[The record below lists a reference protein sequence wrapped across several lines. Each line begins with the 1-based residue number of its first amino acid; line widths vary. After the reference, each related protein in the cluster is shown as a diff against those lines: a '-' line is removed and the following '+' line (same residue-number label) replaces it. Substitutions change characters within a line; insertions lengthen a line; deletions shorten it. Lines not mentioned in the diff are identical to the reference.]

1 MEAYYL
7 QRFRKK
13 TGLNQSDFAKTV
25 GISQSL
31 ISRYELGKKTL
42 SVETFHKIKSAFGYF
57 DCDKDRLRYMID
69 YLRITFKS
77 VRDLEKFTREYLL
90 IPFREFGSYE
100 TKLMM
105 YTHLWKRG
113 DIWIFDYHDKFET
126 NNYQIT
132 IQLSGSGCR
141 QMEVMLEHYG
151 LTWRDLLANMR
162 SAFGDSMKVT
172 RLDIAIDELYLGVGR
187 ENEQFQLEDLIS
199 KYYKKE
205 LYFDKLRKWNYI
217 GGGSLGSSNNDY
229 EEERQGISIYFGSRQ
244 SEMYFNFYEKRYE
257 LAKQERITVNEAL
270 EVFNIWNRYE
280 IRLAQKK
287 ADSIVNEYI
296 NGVDLA
302 ILGRGLINSRIT
314 VYDGTN
320 DYGAYL
326 VDSKWQ
332 RLFGGSEGV
341 VISIDPEPYDIRR
354 TIAWLRYQVSNSLA
368 LVREFD
374 KIVGEDN
381 LDYVLNSGELTDEAK
396 RTLVAVEAFVR
407 LNQGEYDDCA

>member
-1 MEAYYL
+1 M
-7 QRFRKK
+7 
-13 TGLNQSDFAKTV
+13 
-25 GISQSL
+25 
-31 ISRYELGKKTL
+31 
-42 SVETFHKIKSAFGYF
+42 
-57 DCDKDRLRYMID
+57 
-69 YLRITFKS
+69 
-77 VRDLEKFTREYLL
+77 
-90 IPFREFGSYE
+90 
-100 TKLMM
+100 
-105 YTHLWKRG
+105 
-113 DIWIFDYHDKFET
+113 
-126 NNYQIT
+126 
-132 IQLSGSGCR
+132 
-141 QMEVMLEHYG
+141 
-151 LTWRDLLANMR
+151 
-162 SAFGDSMKVT
+162 
-172 RLDIAIDELYLGVGR
+172 
-187 ENEQFQLEDLIS
+187 
-199 KYYKKE
+199 
-205 LYFDKLRKWNYI
+205 
-217 GGGSLGSSNNDY
+217 
-229 EEERQGISIYFGSRQ
+229 
-244 SEMYFNFYEKRYE
+244 
-257 LAKQERITVNEAL
+257 

-314 VYDGTN
+314 VYDGMN
-320 DYGAYL
+320 EYGAYL

-407 LNQGEYDDCA
+407 LNQGEYDDCV

>member
-113 DIWIFDYHDKFET
+113 DVWIFDYHDKFET

-217 GGGSLGSSNNDY
+217 GGGSLGSSNNDN

-354 TIAWLRYQVSNSLA
+354 TIAWLRYQVSNS
-368 LVREFD
+368 
-374 KIVGEDN
+374 
-381 LDYVLNSGELTDEAK
+381 
-396 RTLVAVEAFVR
+396 
-407 LNQGEYDDCA
+407 

>member
-1 MEAYYL
+1 
-7 QRFRKK
+7 
-13 TGLNQSDFAKTV
+13 
-25 GISQSL
+25 
-31 ISRYELGKKTL
+31 
-42 SVETFHKIKSAFGYF
+42 
-57 DCDKDRLRYMID
+57 MID

-113 DIWIFDYHDKFET
+113 DVWIFDYHDKFET

-217 GGGSLGSSNNDY
+217 GGGSLGSSNNDN

-354 TIAWLRYQVSNSLA
+354 TIAWLRYQVSNSFGKG
-368 LVREFD
+368 V
-374 KIVGEDN
+374 
-381 LDYVLNSGELTDEAK
+381 
-396 RTLVAVEAFVR
+396 
-407 LNQGEYDDCA
+407 

>member
-113 DIWIFDYHDKFET
+113 DVWIFDYHDKFET

-187 ENEQFQLEDLIS
+187 ENEQFHLEDLIS

-205 LYFDKLRKWNYI
+205 LYFDKLRRWNYI
-217 GGGSLGSSNNDY
+217 GGGSLGDNY
-229 EEERQGISIYFGSRQ
+229 EEERQGMSIYFGSRQ

-302 ILGRGLINSRIT
+302 ILGRGLINSRIA
-314 VYDGTN
+314 VYNGTN

-332 RLFGGSEGV
+332 RLFGGSEDV

-407 LNQGEYDDCA
+407 LNQGEYDGCV

>member
-113 DIWIFDYHDKFET
+113 DVWIFDYHDKFET

-141 QMEVMLEHYG
+141 QMEVMLEHFG

-217 GGGSLGSSNNDY
+217 GGGSLGLSSDNY

-257 LAKQERITVNEAL
+257 LAKQERISVNEAL

-314 VYDGTN
+314 VYNGTN
-320 DYGAYL
+320 EYGAYL

-407 LNQGEYDDCA
+407 LNQGEYDDYA

>member
-1 MEAYYL
+1 MDAIYL
-7 QRFRKK
+7 KDLRKK
-13 TGLNQSDFAKTV
+13 MRLNQSNFAKSV
-25 GISQSL
+25 GVSRQVISQ
-31 ISRYELGKKTL
+31 YELGKKPFSLATYRKFKEL
-42 SVETFHKIKSAFGYF
+42 LGFRECESS
-57 DCDKDRLRYMID
+57 RLRYMID

-77 VRDLEKFTREYLL
+77 IRDLEKFTREYLL

-217 GGGSLGSSNNDY
+217 GGGSLGSSGNNY

-270 EVFNIWNRYE
+270 EIFNIWNRYE

-287 ADSIVNEYI
+287 ANSVVNEYI

-302 ILGRGLINSRIT
+302 EIGRGLINSRIE
-314 VYDGTN
+314 VYAGTN

-326 VDSKWQ
+326 VDSRWQ
-332 RLFGGSEGV
+332 CLFGGTEPLKLST
-341 VISIDPEPYDIRR
+341 SPEPYDIRR
-354 TIAWLRYQVSNSLA
+354 TIAWLRYQVSNSLV
-368 LVREFD
+368 LVKEFD
-374 KIVGEDN
+374 NIVGEDN
-381 LDYVLNSGELTDEAK
+381 LDYILNSGELTDEAK
-396 RTLVAVEAFVR
+396 KVLVAVEAFVYEK
-407 LNQGEYDDCA
+407 QGDYSDCN

>member
-1 MEAYYL
+1 
-7 QRFRKK
+7 
-13 TGLNQSDFAKTV
+13 
-25 GISQSL
+25 
-31 ISRYELGKKTL
+31 
-42 SVETFHKIKSAFGYF
+42 
-57 DCDKDRLRYMID
+57 MID

-172 RLDIAIDELYLGVGR
+172 RLDVAIDELYLGVGR

-217 GGGSLGSSNNDY
+217 SGGSLGSSNNDY

-320 DYGAYL
+320 EYGAYL

-332 RLFGGSEGV
+332 RLFGGSEDV